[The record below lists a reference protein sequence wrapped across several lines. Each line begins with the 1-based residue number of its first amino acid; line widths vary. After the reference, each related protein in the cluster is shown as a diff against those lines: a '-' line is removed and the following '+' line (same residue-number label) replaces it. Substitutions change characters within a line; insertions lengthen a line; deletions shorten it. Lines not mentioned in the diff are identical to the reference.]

1 MRNVC
6 NKDQCAGC
14 MACVDICPKNA
25 IHIVDAIGAI
35 DAFNAI
41 IDEGKCI
48 NCGMC
53 EKVCQQK
60 NVPQLRLPII
70 WKQGW
75 TYDDKTR
82 MRSASSG
89 IATEL
94 ARTFIKKGGKVCSC
108 LFRGGDFVFDIV
120 EDVNKLDCFAGSK
133 YIKSNST
140 GIYKTIK
147 RELARKTEILF
158 IRLPCQVAA
167 LRNYVGD
174 SLGEKLTTVDL
185 ICHGTPSPKILDMFL
200 KQYGEDI
207 RKAESIDFRAKG
219 NCQESEH
226 SHTIATRG
234 VCDRYM
240 ISFLSALSYTENC
253 YSCKYAQE
261 NRPGDITLGDSWGT
275 ELSENEWHKGVSLV
289 LCLTEKG
296 KSLLELAKIKLVDV
310 NIEKAKSHNHQ
321 LEHPSKAP
329 KSRDRFVKH
338 IKQGMRFD
346 RAVLYALP
354 KDSGKQLLKEILI
367 KGKLL
372 TPGGVTYQIKI
383 KDV

>member
-1 MRNVC
+1 MKTVC
-6 NKDQCAGC
+6 NENQCTGC
-14 MACVDICPKNA
+14 MACVDICAKNA
-25 IHIVDAIGAI
+25 IHIVDDI
-35 DAFNAI
+35 DAFNAV
-41 IDEGKCI
+41 IDEDKCI

-60 NVPQLRLPII
+60 NLPQLRLPII

-75 TYDDKTR
+75 TYDDKIR
-82 MRSASSG
+82 MMSASGG

-94 ARTFIKKGGKVCSC
+94 ARTFIEKGGKVCSC
-108 LFRGGDFVFDIV
+108 LFREGDFVFDIV
-120 EDVNKLDCFAGSK
+120 DDVNRLDCFAGSK
-133 YIKSNST
+133 YIKSNPT
-140 GIYKTIK
+140 GIYNTIK

-158 IRLPCQVAA
+158 IGLPCQVAA
-167 LRNYVGD
+167 LRNYVGEP
-174 SLGEKLTTVDL
+174 LGEKLTTIDL

-200 KQYGEDI
+200 NQYGEDI
-207 RKAESIDFRAKG
+207 HKAESIEFRVKG
-219 NCQESEH
+219 NFQVSKR
-226 SHTIATRG
+226 SRTIATRG

-289 LCLTEKG
+289 LCQTEKG
-296 KSLLELAKIKLVDV
+296 KSLLKLAKIKLVDV
-310 NIEKAKSHNHQ
+310 NIKKAKSHNHQ

-338 IKQGMRFD
+338 IKQGMKFN
-346 RAVLYALP
+346 RAVLLALP
-354 KDSGKQLLKEILI
+354 KNCGKQVVKEVLI
-367 KGKLL
+367 KCNFLV
-372 TPGGVTYQIKI
+372 PGGVTYQISVS
-383 KDV
+383 D